1 MRIRSLYTSQYRAI
15 IFKQYVDMIQGGWL
29 MLFLRFALPLILV
42 LVLYFNPLVAYY
54 QSSDTLKPS
63 IWADKDMQIPKC
75 FVVDDADGRYG
86 FGTLVPNQTRNCKT
100 MGYYPD
106 NTYVRKVMKKVAEQ
120 SGLDFDVD
128 LQGFTTRAE
137 AENTL
142 RQDPKHFTL
151 MVGFEASFEKPSAG
165 STGQTVPSTD
175 KEILSNLS
183 ILINYNQTLLSFPNL
198 YGFYLR
204 DQVSMSTSSGIAAT
218 VPLRVQLA
226 LGRAILLVSDGIG
239 VDFNPKLTQLP
250 FFDRDNDPRL
260 PDEFMSKFFI
270 VTVFLMQFL
279 LSLSNSIAEKDSGRF
294 ESLRLMGVNDC
305 IYILAQFSFQMLIFM
320 ITWLPYF
327 IIAYMMPGGTDVYP
341 WIDPI
346 SFLIH
351 NIMSAAAITMF
362 GLFFSSFLGTIKLGM
377 SIGFVMVA
385 GSFVETMIFTL
396 TSPERLYDHTFIHPF
411 GTFLLQLLFPFTPV
425 IQTTLQMVE
434 AAMPTSGAN
443 PRTFEMELV
452 SPENPWT
459 FSTWFTHGETSSCL
473 VQPTDSE
480 SVCKYTPPP
489 PVVYLV
495 FMLLDTILYFLVT
508 WFISEAVPSHSSLRR
523 KPWQLFTKDYWSTVG
538 EGYSL
543 SSIMDDRESRYRRQL
558 AKRDAYKK
566 AGINHAHTADYG
578 SDDEYAPLINTTGDL
593 LERVP
598 HTFRTTVQQSDGV
611 ERPCCVCFGKA
622 KRQKG
627 ESDLLTGRQPVP
639 NSVFEAVLRSL
650 LPLDS
655 KVSSMLRYNMTST
668 DLKNTAL
675 ITHHLQKTF
684 VRKACSGSREDKNK
698 VGKYHYAVRG
708 LTIRICH
715 GQIFGLLGQ
724 NGAGKSTS
732 INCIIGSLRP
742 DKPPKNLLDIPLSDR
757 NPCIGNGWI
766 DDYSIL
772 YQMNHIR
779 RKIGVC
785 PQHNTTLWPGLTPV
799 QHLKL
804 VCLLHNIPEFE
815 IPMLVEKHLRQV
827 ALYDYRNK
835 PCKKFS
841 GGMQRRLCIAI
852 ATCGYH
858 KLLLFNEAT
867 TGTDPET
874 KRIVWS
880 AIQKTSRSQMNIP
893 VVTGSAKGKDLHV
906 KRIHRPPPGIL
917 LTSHDMAEV
926 DYLSDEI
933 AIMSSGKVIASG
945 TSLELKR
952 LYGSGYQFT
961 VIASSTKA
969 ANIMS
974 ELTRYWLQQ
983 TYPEIEYVT
992 KTTDTSD
999 FLREKSQPRIGL
1011 INQTGQSLVYSI
1023 NLMAEYA
1030 LPGFILFVE
1039 TNKVERYTIHENSQ
1053 VMVRDVPSSSS
1064 MGFGDYTTMSPGP
1077 LVTDYQLE
1085 GTTLEE
1091 VFIKLGKIYQAGVFS
1106 QMDKYT
1112 SQQDAVQGVN
1122 IRELAN
1128 IAPSLDRASPP
1139 AVNSNPL
1146 KPEPGA
1152 TENNQQEPQY
1162 ASCRGDD
1169 SDISDPAL
1177 LKYTNAEKHDT
1188 LINGEEIRIEKFTP
1202 EMINDILNPKRVRPR
1217 VFSAL
1222 LTKMYRY
1229 DASTKMGI
1237 FSVFFLPVV
1246 LIILAWILSD
1256 VFVPW
1261 LIGLLGGIAQ
1271 RLIDRSDSGCTIC
1284 RMFKSLGGFG
1294 SIEDCDGYDA
1304 FGEPMACP
1312 ASERYMGK
1320 VNSQPTIWLGGGTIS
1335 EPELP
1340 DFLPNGTALETKSIH
1355 YSNIMQRRSGSGRI
1369 YIFDKTGRF
1378 GTGID
1383 ENVILQDSLRGH
1395 RIAYSYN
1402 LTVSNVT
1409 VPFSSVDYKVF
1420 TIMGLPVSPS
1430 IKTQVSNAMSSFM
1443 STKFSTLFTDL
1454 STGGNTNYLDY
1465 VSIKPTAI
1473 PVYTSAT
1480 NISDDFQL
1488 KPDFYFVNG
1497 YSKYDKVDTLLDELL
1512 YIQRSGG
1519 LPRPEGTI
1527 YYDPCYTKPVE
1538 CGNVSKRVYIDPTD
1552 LATIQQCYNYVL
1564 DEIPLAVLDFDT
1576 PDSYSDVG
1584 GVKVLRPVIHSYL
1597 PAKLGKSPYKRLTLQ
1612 VRFNTTSIVNRA
1624 KELGI
1629 NDLLDLPVMSNGSTI
1644 TLPPAK
1650 SPSIIRETT
1659 ILDTRVISI
1668 HNEVHARLV
1677 EAIARASYG
1686 ISPAASYTNS
1696 ATSINIRFGLQPW
1709 DWTWTFLATSGEDKM
1724 KVMLA
1729 LIMLALACMS
1739 MVPMHMFPV
1748 VLDRQQGLRQMFK
1761 LNGVPTWLYWCANFV
1776 YQFCF
1781 AILVYTLMVLIGYF
1795 VFKLSLLRK
1804 MDIGMI
1810 LLVFTAGAYGQLTT
1824 AFLLSLFFPNTQLST
1839 LVGNIL
1845 IIVLAIVLMI
1855 EGEVQTENLLWWYFF
1870 TPMMSFA
1877 AILGFVGWSAQDFKS
1892 FMGSPMRW
1900 LILGM
1905 WLEGTLF
1912 FLLTIYLDY
1921 VIPRE
1926 SNGVPLPWNFIF
1938 TCYCKR
1944 SKSSNGVS
1952 TFNLNN
1958 RDLVSIMRDSQLTPG
1973 SIELST
1979 RPLAST
1985 KTAGEATD
1993 QLLGTATMLTDVSTI
2008 TGVSTMEADSVEGH
2022 RHNLLSPGPLAGYG
2036 IEEETDGTYLDSSTY
2051 VRPPIDVQLNP
2062 MPTHRKKALPPPRT
2076 GRDYAVRT
2084 GQEEMDI
2091 DVLAERQY
2099 MYNGIKS
2106 TTPVIVCNLQKFYP
2120 PAFVAVRDVSFHL
2133 PRSTCFAFLGS
2144 NGAGKS
2150 TTISMMTGL
2159 IKPTKGTVIINGWD
2173 VRRDPS
2179 EIYKSIGLCPQ
2190 HDAYIPILSV
2200 RDHLTLFA
2208 RLHGV
2213 SKADEKNVVEKL
2225 ASFVYLHDVMDRQA
2239 RQLSGGMRRR
2249 LSLALALIG

>member
-1 MRIRSLYTSQYRAI
+1 MRTRSLYTSQYRAI

-29 MLFLRFALPLILV
+29 ILFLRFALPLILV
-42 LVLYFNPLVAYY
+42 LVLYLNPLVAYY
-54 QSSDTLKPS
+54 QSSDNLKPT
-63 IWADKDMQIPKC
+63 IWPDEDMRVPKC
-75 FVVDDADGRYG
+75 FVLDDANGRYG
-86 FGTLVPNQTRNCKT
+86 FGTLIPDQTRNCKT
-100 MGYYPD
+100 LGFYPD
-106 NTYVRKVMKKVAEQ
+106 NPYVRKVMKKVAEQ
-120 SGLDFDVD
+120 SGLDFDTD
-128 LQGFTTRAE
+128 LQGFSTRVE

-142 RQDPKHFTL
+142 RQDPKHFTF
-151 MVGFEASFEKPSAG
+151 MIGFDAPFEKQG
-165 STGQTVPSTD
+165 SGTSGGQTVPSSD
-175 KEILSNLS
+175 KEILSDLS
-183 ILINYNQTLLSFPNL
+183 ILINYNQTLLAFPNF
-198 YGFYLR
+198 YAFYLR
-204 DQVSMSTSSGIAAT
+204 DQVSMSASRGMAAT
-218 VPLRVQLA
+218 VPLRVQMA
-226 LGRAILLVSDGIG
+226 LGRAILLVSEGIG
-239 VDFNPKLTQLP
+239 VDFNPRLTQLP
-250 FFDRDNDPRL
+250 FFGRDDDPRL
-260 PDEFMSKFFI
+260 PDEFMSKFFVI
-270 VTVFLMQFL
+270 TVFLMQFL

-305 IYILAQFSFQMLIFM
+305 IYILAQFSFQLLIFM

-341 WIDPI
+341 WIDPV
-346 SFLIH
+346 SFLVF
-351 NIMSAAAITMF
+351 NIMAAATITMF

-385 GSFVETMIFTL
+385 GSFVETMVFTM
-396 TSPERLYDHTFIHPF
+396 TTPERIYDPTFINQF
-411 GTFLLQLLFPFTPV
+411 GAFLLQLLFPFTPI

-434 AAMPTSGAN
+434 TAMPTSDAN
-443 PRTFEMELV
+443 PRTFEMQLV
-452 SPENPWT
+452 SPKNPWT
-459 FSTWFTHGETSSCL
+459 FSTWFTRGESSPCL
-473 VQPTDSE
+473 NQPVDKQSICT
-480 SVCKYTPPP
+480 YRAPP

-495 FMLLDTILYFLVT
+495 FMLLDTILYFLIT
-508 WFISEAVPSHSSLRR
+508 WFVSEAVPSHSSLCR
-523 KPWQLFTKDYWSTVG
+523 KPWQLFTKDYWSTSG

-543 SSIMDDRESRYRRQL
+543 SSILDDRESRYRRRL

-566 AGINHAHTADYG
+566 AGITNAHTVDY
-578 SDDEYAPLINTTGDL
+578 SLDDEYLPLVDATGDV
-593 LERVP
+593 LERAP
-598 HTFRTTVQQSDGV
+598 HTFRATAQQPDGT
-611 ERPCCVCFGKA
+611 ESLCCVCFRKA
-622 KRQKG
+622 RRQKG
-627 ESDLLTGRQPVP
+627 ESDFLTGRQPVP
-639 NSVFEAVLRSL
+639 GSVFEAVLRSL

-655 KVSSMLRYNMTST
+655 KVSSVLRHTMTASN
-668 DLKNTAL
+668 LKNTVL
-675 ITHHLQKTF
+675 VTHHLQKTF
-684 VRKACSGSREDKNK
+684 VRKACSGSKEDKNK

-732 INCIIGSLRP
+732 INCIIGSLHP
-742 DKPPKNLLDIPLSDR
+742 DKPPKNLLESPLSAR

-827 ALYDYRNK
+827 ALYEYRDK

-858 KLLLFNEAT
+858 KLLLFDEAT

-880 AIQKTSRSQMNIP
+880 AIQKTSRNHMNVP

-917 LTSHDMAEV
+917 LTSHDMTEV

-961 VIASSTKA
+961 IIASSTKA
-969 ANIMS
+969 ANVMS
-974 ELTRYWLQQ
+974 ELVKYWLQQ
-983 TYPEIEYVT
+983 SYPEIEYVT
-992 KTTDTSD
+992 KTTDTAD

-1011 INQTGQSLVYSI
+1011 INQTGQSLVYSV

-1039 TNKVERYTIHENSQ
+1039 THKTGRHTLDENSQ
-1053 VMVRDVPSSSS
+1053 EIVRDIPSVGSLSL
-1064 MGFGDYTTMSPGP
+1064 GDNRLGSLGP
-1077 LVTDYQLE
+1077 LVADYQLE

-1112 SQQDAVQGVN
+1112 SQQDALQGVN
-1122 IRELAN
+1122 IKELAN
-1128 IAPSLDRASPP
+1128 LSSTLDHTSPSNIDNKLPNQGSSALGEDQQLPQH
-1139 AVNSNPL
+1139 
-1146 KPEPGA
+1146 A
-1152 TENNQQEPQY
+1152 TDV
-1162 ASCRGDD
+1162 SVD
-1169 SDISDPAL
+1169 SDMSDPAL
-1177 LKYTNAEKHDT
+1177 LKYTDAEAHDT

-1202 EMINDILNPKRVRPR
+1202 EMINEILNPRRVRPR
-1217 VFSAL
+1217 VFTAL

-1237 FSVFFLPVV
+1237 FSVFFLPVL
-1246 LIILAWILSD
+1246 LIILGWILSD

-1261 LIGLLGGIAQ
+1261 LMGLLNSLAQ
-1271 RLIDRSDSGCTIC
+1271 RVASRSDSICTVC
-1284 RMFKSLGGFG
+1284 RMLKSFGGFG
-1294 SIEDCDGYDA
+1294 YIEDCDGYDT

-1312 ASERYMGK
+1312 ASERFIGK
-1320 VNSQPTIWLGGGTIS
+1320 VNSQPIIWLGGGTIS
-1335 EPELP
+1335 ESEVP
-1340 DFLPNGTALETKSIH
+1340 DLLPNGTDLGTKSIR
-1355 YSNIMQRRSGSGRI
+1355 YSNMMQRRGGTGRI
-1369 YIFDKTGRF
+1369 YVFDKTGRF
-1378 GTGID
+1378 GSGID
-1383 ENVILQDSLRGH
+1383 ETIVLQDALRGH
-1395 RIAYSYN
+1395 RMVYSYN
-1402 LTVSNVT
+1402 LTVNNT
-1409 VPFSSVDYKVF
+1409 TIPFSSVDYKVF
-1420 TIMGLPVSPS
+1420 TVMGLPVSSS
-1430 IKTQVSNAMSSFM
+1430 IKNQVSVAMSSFM
-1443 STKFSTLFTDL
+1443 STKFDSLFTDL
-1454 STGGNTNYLDY
+1454 STSGGTNYLDY
-1465 VSIKPTAI
+1465 FSVKPLAV
-1473 PVYTSAT
+1473 PMYTST
-1480 NISDDFQL
+1480 TTISDDFQL

-1497 YSKYDKVDTLLDELL
+1497 YSKYDTIDTLLDELL

-1519 LPRPEGTI
+1519 IPRPEGTV
-1527 YYDPCYTKPVE
+1527 YYDRCYSEPVE
-1538 CGNVSKRVYIDPTD
+1538 CGNLTKRVYVDPTD

-1564 DEIPLAVLDFDT
+1564 SKVPLAVLEFDT
-1576 PDSYSDVG
+1576 AESYSETG
-1584 GVKVLRPVIHSYL
+1584 GIKVLRPVIHSYL
-1597 PAKLGKSPYKRLTLQ
+1597 PAKLGNYPYKRLTLRL
-1612 VRFNTTSIVNRA
+1612 RFNTTSIVQRA
-1624 KELGI
+1624 KEFGI
-1629 NDLLDLPVMSNGSTI
+1629 NDIMSMPGTSVNSSI

-1650 SPSIIRETT
+1650 APSIIEETSL
-1659 ILDTRVISI
+1659 LDTRAITI

-1686 ISPAASYTNS
+1686 ISPAASYTS
-1696 ATSINIRFGLQPW
+1696 PATSINIRFGLQPW
-1709 DWTWTFLATSGEDKM
+1709 DWVWTFPITSGEDKM

-1761 LNGVPTWLYWCANFV
+1761 LNGVPTWLYWCANFI
-1776 YQFCF
+1776 YQLCF
-1781 AILVYTLMVLIGYF
+1781 AVLVYSVMVVLGYF

-1804 MDIGMI
+1804 MDFGMI

-1824 AFLLSLFFPNTQLST
+1824 AFLFSLFFPNTQLST

-1892 FMGSPMRW
+1892 FMNSPMRW

-1905 WLEGTLF
+1905 WVEGTIF
-1912 FLLTIYLDY
+1912 FLLTIYFDY
-1921 VIPRE
+1921 IIPRE

-1938 TCYCKR
+1938 TCCCKR
-1944 SKSSNGVS
+1944 SKSSNGAS

-1958 RDLVSIMRDSQLTPG
+1958 ADLVSIARDSQLTNG
-1973 SIELST
+1973 SAST
-1979 RPLAST
+1979 RLVLT
-1985 KTAGEATD
+1985 KAVPESTD
-1993 QLLGTATMLTDVSTI
+1993 QLLATATMLTDVSTI
-2008 TGVSTMEADSVEGH
+2008 TGISALEADSVEGC
-2022 RHNLLSPGPLAGYG
+2022 RCQTSPGSLVGCG

-2051 VRPPIDVQLNP
+2051 VRPPINVQLNA

-2084 GQEEMDI
+2084 GQAEMDI

-2099 MYNGIKS
+2099 MYNGIRS

-2225 ASFVYLHDVMDRQA
+2225 ASFVYLYDVLDRQA

>member
-1 MRIRSLYTSQYRAI
+1 
-15 IFKQYVDMIQGGWL
+15 
-29 MLFLRFALPLILV
+29 MLLLRFALPLILV
-42 LVLYFNPLVAYY
+42 LILYLSPLVAYNKTP
-54 QSSDTLKPS
+54 DVLKPAVWS
-63 IWADKDMQIPKC
+63 DEDMKIPKC
-75 FVVDDADGRYG
+75 FVIDDANGRYG
-86 FGTLVPNQTRNCKT
+86 FGTLIPDETRDCKT
-100 MGYYPD
+100 MGYYP
-106 NTYVRKVMKKVAEQ
+106 NNKYVTKVMKKVAEQ
-120 SGLDFDVD
+120 SGLDFEKD
-128 LQGFTTRAE
+128 LQGFSSRAE
-137 AENTL
+137 AENIL
-142 RQDPKHFTL
+142 KQDPKHFTL
-151 MVGFEASFEKPSAG
+151 MVGFEASFEKRNRNNFNE
-165 STGQTVPSTD
+165 QTTFSSD

-183 ILINYNQTLLSFPNL
+183 VLINYNQTLLAFPNF

-204 DQVSMSTSSGIAAT
+204 DYVSMTASRGLAAT
-218 VPLRVQLA
+218 VPLRVQMA
-226 LGRAILLVSDGIG
+226 LGRAILLVSEGIG
-239 VDFNPKLTQLP
+239 VDFNPQMTQLP
-250 FFDRDNDPRL
+250 SFGRDDDPRL
-260 PDEFMSKFFI
+260 PVEYTTKLFMI
-270 VTVFLMQFL
+270 TIFLMQFL
-279 LSLSNSIAEKDSGRF
+279 LSLSNSISEKDSGRF

-305 IYILAQFSFQMLIFM
+305 IYILAQFSFQLLVFM

-327 IIAYMMPGGTDVYP
+327 IIAYMMPGGTDVYR
-341 WIDPI
+341 WIDPL
-346 SFLIH
+346 SFLIY
-351 NIMSAAAITMF
+351 NIFSAASVTIF

-377 SIGFVMVA
+377 AIGFVMVA
-385 GSFVETMIFTL
+385 GAFVETLVLTMIPFD
-396 TSPERLYDHTFIHPF
+396 RLYDYTFMNQF
-411 GTFLLQLLFPFTPV
+411 GAFLLQLLFPFTSV
-425 IQTTLQMVE
+425 IQATFHMVE
-434 AAMPTSGAN
+434 VAMPSSDAN
-443 PRTFEMELV
+443 PRTFETQLV
-452 SPENPWT
+452 PPENSWT
-459 FSTWFTHGETSSCL
+459 LLTWFTGGPSYSCFNP
-473 VQPTDSE
+473 PTDSE
-480 SVCKYTPPP
+480 SRCVFNPPAP
-489 PVVYLV
+489 IVYLL
-495 FMLLDTILYFLVT
+495 FMLLDTVFYFIIT
-508 WFISEAVPSHSSLRR
+508 WFISEAIPSHSSLRR
-523 KPWQLFTKDYWSTVG
+523 KPWQLFTKDYWSTAG

-543 SSIMDDRESRYRRQL
+543 SSILDDRESRYRRKL
-558 AKRDAYKK
+558 AKRDVYKK
-566 AGINHAHTADYG
+566 VGLARTHTTECG
-578 SDDEYAPLINTTGDL
+578 LDDEYAPLVDVTGDVVD
-593 LERVP
+593 RVT
-598 HTFRTTVQQSDGV
+598 HTFRTTTPQPDGT
-611 ERPCCVCFGKA
+611 ERVCCVCIRGSKS
-622 KRQKG
+622 RKG
-627 ESDLLTGRQPVP
+627 DSDLFTGRQPVP
-639 NSVFEAVLRSL
+639 SSVFEAVLRSL

-655 KVSSMLRYNMTST
+655 KVSSMLRHNMMSA

-675 ITHHLQKTF
+675 ITHHIQKTF
-684 VRKACSGSREDKNK
+684 VRNACSGSREDKNK
-698 VGKYHYAVRG
+698 LGKYHYAVRG
-708 LTIRICH
+708 LSIRICH

-742 DKPPKNLLDIPLSDR
+742 DKPSKQLLEYPLSAR

-827 ALYDYRNK
+827 ALYEYRDK

-858 KLLLFNEAT
+858 KLLLFDEAT

-880 AIQKTSRSQMNIP
+880 AIQRTSRNNMSIP
-893 VVTGSAKGKDLHV
+893 VITGSAKGKDLHV

-974 ELTRYWLQQ
+974 ELTKYWLQQ
-983 TYPEIEYVT
+983 TYPEVEYVT
-992 KTTDTSD
+992 KTTDATD

-1030 LPGFILFVE
+1030 LPGFILFIE
-1039 TNKVERYTIHENSQ
+1039 THKAGKYTIGENSHLIA
-1053 VMVRDVPSSSS
+1053 RDVPSSNSIGQNDS
-1064 MGFGDYTTMSPGP
+1064 NGIPAKP

-1112 SQQDAVQGVN
+1112 SQQETLQG
-1122 IRELAN
+1122 IDMKELAGVV
-1128 IAPSLDRASPP
+1128 PTLDHTSSLNANTDLLDPNLRESGDDQQ
-1139 AVNSNPL
+1139 L
-1146 KPEPGA
+1146 I
-1152 TENNQQEPQY
+1152 QQEHTN
-1162 ASCRGDD
+1162 DN
-1169 SDISDPAL
+1169 SDVSDPAI
-1177 LKYTNAEKHDT
+1177 LKYADAEKHDI
-1188 LINGEEIRIEKFTP
+1188 LINGEEIHIEKFTP
-1202 EMINDILNPKRVRPR
+1202 EMINEILNPRRVRPR
-1217 VFSAL
+1217 VFTAL

-1237 FSVFFLPVV
+1237 FSVFFLPAI
-1246 LIILAWILSD
+1246 LIILAWVLSD
-1256 VFVPW
+1256 IFVPW
-1261 LIGLLGGIAQ
+1261 LIGHMDTLAQ
-1271 RLIDRSDSGCTIC
+1271 NVADKSGSACSIC
-1284 RMFKSLGGFG
+1284 RMLKSFGGFG
-1294 SIEDCDGYDA
+1294 YIEDCDGYDT

-1312 ASERYMGK
+1312 ASERFMGK
-1320 VNSQPTIWLGGGTIS
+1320 VNLQPTIWIGGGTVS

-1340 DFLPNGTALETKSIH
+1340 DLLPNGTDSGTKSIH
-1355 YSNIMQRRSGSGRI
+1355 YSNMMQRRSGSGRI
-1369 YIFDKTGRF
+1369 YVFDKDGRF

-1383 ENVILQDSLRGH
+1383 ETVVLQDSFRGH
-1395 RIAYSYN
+1395 RTIYSYN
-1402 LTVSNVT
+1402 MNVSNAT
-1409 VPFSSVDYKVF
+1409 IPFSSVDYKVF
-1420 TIMGLPVSPS
+1420 TVMGLPVSPS
-1430 IKTQVSNAMSSFM
+1430 IKNQISATMTSFM
-1443 STKFSTLFTDL
+1443 STMFNGLFPNL
-1454 STGGNTNYLDY
+1454 SKDKNTKYLDY
-1465 VSIKPTAI
+1465 ISVKPTAI

-1480 NISDDFQL
+1480 NISDNFQL
-1488 KPDFYFVNG
+1488 RPDFYFFNG
-1497 YSKYDKVDTLLDELL
+1497 YSKYDKLDTLLDELL
-1512 YIQRSGG
+1512 FIQRRGG
-1519 LPRPEGTI
+1519 LPRPEGTV
-1527 YYDPCYTKPVE
+1527 YYDRCYISSVA
-1538 CGNVSKRVYIDPTD
+1538 CGNPTNRVYVDPTD
-1552 LATIQQCYNYVL
+1552 LATMQKCYNYVL
-1564 DEIPLAVLDFDT
+1564 DKIPLAILDFDAV
-1576 PDSYSDVG
+1576 DAYSKVG
-1584 GVKVLRPVIHSYL
+1584 ETTVLRPVIHSYL
-1597 PAKLGKSPYKRLTLQ
+1597 PAKLGKSPYKRLALPL
-1612 VRFNTTSIVNRA
+1612 RFNTTSIVKRA
-1624 KELGI
+1624 KEFGI
-1629 NDLLDLPVMSNGSTI
+1629 DNILSMPATSVKAVL

-1650 SPSIIRETT
+1650 APSIIEEASL
-1659 ILDTRVISI
+1659 LDTRAISI

-1686 ISPAASYTNS
+1686 ISPATSYTNTAS
-1696 ATSINIRFGLQPW
+1696 SINIRFGLQPW
-1709 DWTWTFLATSGEDKM
+1709 DWVWTFPVTSGEDKM
-1724 KVMLA
+1724 KVMFA

-1761 LNGVPTWLYWCANFV
+1761 LNGVPIWLYWCANFV
-1776 YQFCF
+1776 YQLCF
-1781 AILVYTLMVLIGYF
+1781 AVLVYTLMIILGYF
-1795 VFKLSLLRK
+1795 VFQLSLLRK
-1804 MDIGMI
+1804 MDLGMI
-1810 LLVFTAGAYGQLTT
+1810 LLVFSAGAYGQLTT
-1824 AFLLSLFFPNTQLST
+1824 AFLLSLLFPNTQLST

-1845 IIVLAIVLMI
+1845 IVVLAIVLMI

-1905 WLEGTLF
+1905 WIEGTLF
-1912 FLLTIYLDY
+1912 FLLAIYLDY
-1921 VIPRE
+1921 IIPRE

-1938 TCYCKR
+1938 TCCRKKNR
-1944 SKSSNGVS
+1944 SSNGAS
-1952 TFNLNN
+1952 TFNINN
-1958 RDLVSIMRDSQLTPG
+1958 SDLVPVNRG
-1973 SIELST
+1973 SSFISSST
-1979 RPLAST
+1979 
-1985 KTAGEATD
+1985 D
-1993 QLLGTATMLTDVSTI
+1993 LGTRHTLFKAAIESTDKLLATGTMLSDVSTAN
-2008 TGVSTMEADSVEGH
+2008 GMLTMEADSTDIHKQNSLNPSSLV
-2022 RHNLLSPGPLAGYG
+2022 GYG
-2036 IEEETDGTYLDSSTY
+2036 IEEEVDRTYLDSSTY
-2051 VRPPIDVQLNP
+2051 VRPPIDVQLNS
-2062 MPTHRKKALPPPRT
+2062 MPKHRGKDLPPPRT

-2084 GQEEMDI
+2084 EHEEMDI

-2099 MYNGIKS
+2099 MYNGVKNN
-2106 TTPVIVCNLQKFYP
+2106 TPVIVCNLQKFYP
-2120 PAFVAVRDVSFHL
+2120 PSFVAVRDVSFHL

-2159 IKPTKGTVIINGWD
+2159 IRPTKGTVIINGWD
-2173 VRRDPS
+2173 VRRNPN

-2213 SKADEKNVVEKL
+2213 SKADEKDVVEKL
-2225 ASFVYLHDVMDRQA
+2225 ASFVYLHDVLDRQA